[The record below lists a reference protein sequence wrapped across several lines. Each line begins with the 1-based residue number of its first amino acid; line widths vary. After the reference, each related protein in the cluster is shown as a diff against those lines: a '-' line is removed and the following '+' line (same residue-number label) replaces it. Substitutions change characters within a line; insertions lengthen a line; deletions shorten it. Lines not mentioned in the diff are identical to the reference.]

1 MKRRTRDEHLFDPGP
16 KRMLALD
23 GGGIRGALTLGF
35 LKRMEDLLR
44 ERHGDDP
51 EFRLCDYFDLIGGTS
66 TGSIIAAGLAMGFS
80 VDKLQEIYK
89 TLSDEV
95 FKRPLLSFGL
105 LSAKFPQEPL
115 IKALTDYFGEATL
128 GSDDLRTGLM
138 IVTKRL
144 DTGSPWVLHNNP
156 RGKYFGQRGK
166 GHIPN
171 KDYLVRAV
179 VRASAAAPHYFEPE
193 RLQIAEDVVGA
204 FVDGGVSPY
213 NNPAIQ
219 LLMLATLEGYGL
231 KWPFGADKLL
241 LVSVG
246 TGYRDFRLEAED
258 ILEMPAV
265 QLAAQSIL
273 SIMGD
278 CDWLSQTILQW
289 MSRSPMPWQIDSEIG
304 DLQNDIPGTGQ
315 ELISYLR
322 YNVRIETA
330 WIKQYLGLELP
341 EEEVNGLIAMDQP
354 KNVRQLGNLGAT
366 AAAVQIQ
373 EDHFPAGF
381 DIAPA

>member
-1 MKRRTRDEHLFDPGP
+1 MKHRTRDEHLFDPGP

-35 LKRMEDLLR
+35 LKRIEDLLR
-44 ERHGDDP
+44 ERHGGDP
-51 EFRLCDYFDLIGGTS
+51 EFRLSDYFDLIGGTS
-66 TGSIIAAGLAMGFS
+66 TGSIIATGLALGFS
-80 VDKLQEIYK
+80 VDKLQDIYK
-89 TLSDEV
+89 SLSDEV

-115 IKALTDYFGEATL
+115 IRALTEHFGEVTL
-128 GSDDLRTGLM
+128 GGDELRTGLM

-156 RGKYFGQRGK
+156 RGKYFGQRGT

-171 KDYLVRAV
+171 KDYLLRAV
-179 VRASAAAPHYFEPE
+179 VRASTAAPHYFEPE

-231 KWPFGADKLL
+231 KWPFGVDNLM

-246 TGYRDFRLEAED
+246 TGYRDFRLNAEEV
-258 ILEMPAV
+258 LEMPAV

-289 MSRSPMPWQIDSEIG
+289 MSRSPMPWQIDREIG

-315 ELISYLR
+315 ELLFYLR
-322 YNVRIETA
+322 YNVRVETA
-330 WIKQYLGLELP
+330 WIEQHLGLELP

-366 AAAVQIQ
+366 AAAVQIK
-373 EDHFPAGF
+373 EDHFPAVF
-381 DIAPA
+381 DIAPV

>member
-1 MKRRTRDEHLFDPGP
+1 
-16 KRMLALD
+16 
-23 GGGIRGALTLGF
+23 
-35 LKRMEDLLR
+35 
-44 ERHGDDP
+44 
-51 EFRLCDYFDLIGGTS
+51 
-66 TGSIIAAGLAMGFS
+66 
-80 VDKLQEIYK
+80 
-89 TLSDEV
+89 
-95 FKRPLLSFGL
+95 
-105 LSAKFPQEPL
+105 
-115 IKALTDYFGEATL
+115 
-128 GSDDLRTGLM
+128 
-138 IVTKRL
+138 
-144 DTGSPWVLHNNP
+144 
-156 RGKYFGQRGK
+156 
-166 GHIPN
+166 
-171 KDYLVRAV
+171 LVRAV

-246 TGYRDFRLEAED
+246 TGYRDFRLKAED
-258 ILEMPAV
+258 VLEMPAV

-354 KNVRQLGNLGAT
+354 KNVRQLGNLGTT
-366 AAAVQIQ
+366 AAAVQIK
-373 EDHFPAGF
+373 EDHFPTVF